1 MTEGVCRVEDGRS
14 PVSGP
19 GRGPGVE
26 AWLPFR
32 AMFDHLWNGNRHV
45 SMAAGQID
53 RFGNHNFACIG
64 EHAKPKAQLLGMRG
78 APGNTISHT
87 TSYWVAN
94 QTAKVFVQNV
104 DVVSGVGHDRA
115 AKLNPASTQGHDVR
129 LVISNLAV
137 YDFETPDKRMR
148 LKALHPGVTVDQ
160 VVENTGFELVID
172 GDIPET
178 RLPTADELALIR
190 DTIDPKGFLSREVP
204 NPE

>member
-1 MTEGVCRVEDGRS
+1 MTDGVCTVVDNPN

-19 GRGPGVE
+19 GHDLVVE

-32 AMFDHLWNGNRHV
+32 AIFDHLWNGNRHV
-45 SMAAGQID
+45 IMAASQID
-53 RFGNHNFACIG
+53 QFGNQNFACIG

-78 APGNTISHT
+78 APGNTISHI

-94 QTAKVFVQNV
+94 QTPKVFVPEV
-104 DVVSGVGHDRA
+104 DVVSGVGNDRA
-115 AKLNPASTQGHDVR
+115 AKLNPASTKAHDIR

-137 YDFETPDKRMR
+137 YDFATPEKRMR
-148 LKALHPGVTVDQ
+148 LKSVHPGVTVDQ

-172 GDIPET
+172 EVIPET
-178 RLPTADELALIR
+178 RIPTAEELTLIR
-190 DTIDPKGFLSREVP
+190 DTLDPKGFLGREVK